1 MKLPL
6 AVLVL
11 VLYASP
17 ALQKPIPPGVRQ
29 AEQAEQQGE
38 LNLPPPSN
46 QPVKPSLAQL
56 QRDAGQLATLAR
68 DIPAEVDQLFKG
80 TRPTDLEQKLKEIEK
95 LSKRLRSDL
104 RRRVGPLAPASRR
117 LFLWRG
123 RPRPRTCCRDGL
135 PRRLG
140 GFFHSVLATRPTPPY
155 LCNTPSL
162 PAPTNPCRRAC

>member
-11 VLYASP
+11 VLSASA

-38 LNLPPPSN
+38 LNIPPPSN
-46 QPVKPSLAQL
+46 QPVKLSLAQL

-68 DIPAEVDQLFKG
+68 DIPAEVDQLSQG
-80 TRPTDLEQKLKEIEK
+80 TRPMDLDEKLKEIEK

-104 RRRVGPLAPASRR
+104 RHR
-117 LFLWRG
+117 
-123 RPRPRTCCRDGL
+123 
-135 PRRLG
+135 
-140 GFFHSVLATRPTPPY
+140 
-155 LCNTPSL
+155 
-162 PAPTNPCRRAC
+162 